1 MSSDEVNFLR
11 EQVQR
16 LNAVL
21 SQYQDRYLPVHG
33 GSGEGGLFAPD
44 DPPAQ
49 WLTDRSL
56 LSPLLAEYDHVMQT
70 QKDQLQQCRADQA
83 RLKDRVE
90 QLVTENNRLQ
100 QELHQ
105 NVQSQL
111 ELARVQA
118 GGSFAPEEGDPL
130 NNLQEQLQLANQEK
144 DHAMDLWRSAQRELD
159 RVQQEKKEQ
168 LQDFQLKTGQHQA
181 SSAQLRIL
189 NQKCQQLQL
198 ANQRLEQATQQ
209 YIATINGQN
218 TEMDRLREELKKAKH
233 EAHTSAIQLTETRK
247 TLEDLH
253 NQLKGREQENSEALG
268 REEAAGSRLKEVQTV
283 AMDLEM
289 KIADAIRE
297 IDGLQKEKKK
307 LEDRVS
313 SLLSKNSDLEEREF
327 EVTEK
332 VRDSV
337 QMVENA
343 LLERDQ
349 AIVREKQNA
358 QEIQRLQAMLAKL
371 LNEAGARTRK
381 EVDSV
386 REQCNKNLEKLMEEI
401 HGLEM
406 EVGQKQAQVDR
417 AIREKRAVE
426 GELEKVYK
434 SGEGEGGHASELTN
448 RLFNAERA
456 RDEADMNLRSLQKK
470 LKKMEDDRDQNRQQH
485 EAILSQTTS
494 RVDSLRQDCED
505 LTMDKI
511 QLQEEISKLRQEAN
525 NGRRQGEEAQRKAAR
540 QVAMLEQE
548 HKQRER
554 EFLVKLEGTED
565 ANRHSMSELRKLL
578 TAQQKMNAKWREESK
593 SLTRKFEGKLSE
605 LRSELSRHKKYNDEL
620 RDLLESSQ
628 QKNAELER
636 RLGEYKEQN
645 NRLQQRLRDAE
656 NRVTKLLEQPQGG
669 ARDAGSLKSRSRG
682 FDPSLLLSDL
692 KTSTYLE

>member
-470 LKKMEDDRDQNRQQH
+470 LKKMEDEDQNRQQH

>member
-21 SQYQDRYLPVHG
+21 SQYQDRYLPVNE

-70 QKDQLQQCRADQA
+70 QKEQLEQCRADQG

-100 QELHQ
+100 RELHQ

-118 GGSFAPEEGDPL
+118 GGTFAPEDGDPL

-168 LQDFQLKTGQHQA
+168 LQDFQLKTGQQQA

-198 ANQRLEQATQQ
+198 AKQRLEQASQQ

-218 TEMDRLREELKKAKH
+218 TEMDRLREELKKAKY

-253 NQLKGREQENSEALG
+253 DQLKGREKENSAALG
-268 REEAAGSRLKEVQTV
+268 REEAAGTRLKEVQTI
-283 AMDLEM
+283 AMDLEI

-297 IDGLQKEKKK
+297 IDSLQKEKKK

-313 SLLSKNSDLEEREF
+313 SLMSKNSELEEREF

-456 RDEADMNLRSLQKK
+456 RDEADMNLRSLQKR
-470 LKKMEDDRDQNRQQH
+470 LKKMEDDRDQDKLQH
-485 EAILSQTTS
+485 EAILSQTAN
-494 RVDSLRQDCED
+494 RVESLRKDCED

-554 EFLVKLEGTED
+554 EFTVKLEGTED
-565 ANRHSMSELRKLL
+565 ANRQSMSELRKLL

-593 SLTRKFEGKLSE
+593 GLTRKFEGKLSE

-656 NRVTKLLEQPQGG
+656 NRVTKLLEQPSRS

-682 FDPSLLLSDL
+682 LDPSLLLSDL